1 MTYDDNKKKRADALF
16 DRLVAPVLPEM
27 FGATTVEWVSS
38 EGVGELAALMD
49 RERSVDGYI
58 RIDGG
63 VPVPVSKRLQWAD
76 TDYRTITIRTSRL
89 SGNET
94 EIHKFDRL
102 APDHMH
108 LHAYVNRV
116 GTELISV
123 YAVRSALLP
132 SRIKV
137 RKVNP
142 EDGTEF
148 GCVYYDDVADDDGS
162 FGWPDGSKRRYRI
175 AL

>member
-1 MTYDDNKKKRADALF
+1 MSIEERKVRADALF

-27 FGATTVEWVSS
+27 FGASSVQWVSS
-38 EGVGELAALMD
+38 EGGGELAALMD

-63 VPVPVSKRLQWAD
+63 VPIPVSKRLQWAD

-89 SGNET
+89 SGHET

-116 GTELISV
+116 GSELISV
-123 YAVRSALLP
+123 YAARSALLLD
-132 SRIKV
+132 RIKI
-137 RKVNP
+137 RKVNQ

-148 GCVYYDDVADDDGS
+148 GCVYYDDVADELGS
-162 FGWPDGSKRRYRI
+162 CGWPDGQRRRYRTVW
-175 AL
+175 

>member
-1 MTYDDNKKKRADALF
+1 MSFEERKSRADALF

-38 EGVGELAALMD
+38 EGGGELAALMD

-89 SGNET
+89 SGHET

-108 LHAYVNRV
+108 LHAYVNRI

-132 SRIKV
+132 SRIKSH
-137 RKVNP
+137 KVNP
-142 EDGTEF
+142 QDGTEF
-148 GCVYYDDVADDDGS
+148 GYVYFDDVADDDGS
-162 FGWPDGSKRRYRI
+162 FGWPDGSKRRYRNP
-175 AL
+175 L